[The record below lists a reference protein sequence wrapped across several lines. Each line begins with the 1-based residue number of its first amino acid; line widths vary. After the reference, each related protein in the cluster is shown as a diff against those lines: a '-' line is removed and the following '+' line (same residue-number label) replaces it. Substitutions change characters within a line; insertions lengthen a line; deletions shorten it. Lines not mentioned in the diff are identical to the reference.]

1 MAARMA
7 AIENKYGNYYGFFG
21 VVVPPDAGGRVVV
34 PAGREGAV
42 PVAPAGRAGG
52 AATGLPAL

>member
-42 PVAPAGRAGG
+42 PVAPAGRAG
-52 AATGLPAL
+52 